1 MNFIFYLLQAKKV
14 MKKSY
19 LLGAMLLFTLFFSLS
34 VSAKSN
40 IKPIFGYSLEGF
52 PRMQIK
58 NQSNQEL
65 ACWVAI
71 DGFKKK
77 FRLPQFTTSQWIT
90 VYDKRYNYQNFSTWC
105 DNIEHHPEYRQYN
118 RG

>member
-1 MNFIFYLLQAKKV
+1 MNFISFSVQSNLPTKKNYLFL
-14 MKKSY
+14 S
-19 LLGAMLLFTLFFSLS
+19 LLLCLALFTITA
-34 VSAKSN
+34 SAKSN
-40 IKPIFGYSLEGF
+40 IKPIFGYSLKGF

-58 NQSNQEL
+58 NESNQEL

-105 DNIEHHPEYRQYN
+105 DNIKHHPEYRKYN